1 MIESRLTRGFIVSYM
16 FSSMS
21 PTPRAPQSASSAR
34 AGSQRANTS
43 RLPTIPTL
51 PANAVGNMKST
62 YLNKTPEPISPVPPQ
77 SPKVT
82 QSPYLDSLFTESRRK
97 GQLSTLLGRDITL
110 PTEANRNARLSGYLM

>member
-21 PTPRAPQSASSAR
+21 PTPRAPQSASASR

-51 PANAVGNMKST
+51 PVNAVGNIKST
-62 YLNKTPEPISPVPPQ
+62 AGNTPEPTPPVPPQ